1 MFFAKVLSTIQSIGY
16 IYFALIIL
24 ACIILWKIHPVLGIL
39 GVLFTF
45 AFLLGWF

>member
-1 MFFAKVLSTIQSIGY
+1 MFFTKVLTTIQSIGY
-16 IYFALIIL
+16 VYFALIII
-24 ACIILWKIHPVLGIL
+24 ADIILWKIHPVLGVL

>member
-1 MFFAKVLSTIQSIGY
+1 MFFSKVLDVIQSIGY
-16 IYFALIIL
+16 VYFLLIIV
-24 ACIILWKIHPVLGIL
+24 ADVILYRIHPVLGVL

>member
-1 MFFAKVLSTIQSIGY
+1 MFFTKVLATIQSIGY
-16 IYFALIIL
+16 VYFALIII
-24 ACIILWKIHPVLGIL
+24 ADIILWKIHPVLGVL

>member
-1 MFFAKVLSTIQSIGY
+1 MFFTKVINTIQNIGL
-16 IYFALIIL
+16 IYFALIVVVD
-24 ACIILWKIHPVLGIL
+24 IILWKIHPVLGIL

>member
-1 MFFAKVLSTIQSIGY
+1 MFFTKVLATIQNIGY
-16 IYFALIIL
+16 IYFLLIIV
-24 ACIILWKIHPVLGIL
+24 ADIILWKIHPVLGVL